1 MRSERPRFKKLLLP
15 FFLLLL
21 WDLCQ
26 TKAFR
31 DMGVDER
38 CDLGRG
44 YLHPVIEDAGTH
56 LKRDSS

>member
-15 FFLLLL
+15 LVLFLLGNLS
-21 WDLCQ
+21 Q
-26 TKAFR
+26 TKTFR

-44 YLHPVIEDAGTH
+44 YLHPIVEDAVQ
-56 LKRDSS
+56 